1 MTSDSRQ
8 NGDTRITLRPL
19 SFDDAL
25 RALINVPKREDSQ
38 PDESCSTTEAAPESE
53 TEEGPGAGGLFRVNV
68 GIKGKPEFLS
78 RVGLS

>member
-19 SFDDAL
+19 CFDDAL

-38 PDESCSTTEAAPESE
+38 PDESCSTTKVALESE
-53 TEEGPGAGGLFRVNV
+53 TSDSQSELYQ
-68 GIKGKPEFLS
+68 
-78 RVGLS
+78 